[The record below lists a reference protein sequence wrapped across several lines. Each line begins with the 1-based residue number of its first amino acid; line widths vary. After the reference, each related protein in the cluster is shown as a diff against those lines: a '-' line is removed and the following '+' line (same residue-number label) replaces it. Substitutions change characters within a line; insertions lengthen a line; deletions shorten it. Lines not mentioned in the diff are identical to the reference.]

1 MELCPFGNLIFNHS
15 GFRLLLQHVILSI
28 FNRTQIYDE
37 VFKYMLIFLIFQVV
51 KFPETPLF
59 FNYMQITENALNK
72 LGKLAFIGIIPYIC
86 LQ

>member
-1 MELCPFGNLIFNHS
+1 M
-15 GFRLLLQHVILSI
+15 R
-28 FNRTQIYDE
+28 IYDE